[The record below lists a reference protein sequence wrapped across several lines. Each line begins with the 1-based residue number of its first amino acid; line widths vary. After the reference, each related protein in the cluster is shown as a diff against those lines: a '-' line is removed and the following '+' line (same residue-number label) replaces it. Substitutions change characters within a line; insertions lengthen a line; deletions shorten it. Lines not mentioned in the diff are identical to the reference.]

1 MSAMITRFLVLTA
14 LLSTLSGCII
24 IPRTEMTQRID
35 FNYITVPPVA
45 LGYDDL
51 MCCAQCTA

>member
-1 MSAMITRFLVLTA
+1 MSAMIIRFA
-14 LLSTLSGCII
+14 LLAVLMSSLSGCIV

-35 FNYITVPPVA
+35 FNYVTYPEDM
-45 LGYDDL
+45 LSYNDL

>member
-1 MSAMITRFLVLTA
+1 MIIRFA
-14 LLSTLSGCII
+14 LLAVLMSSLSGCIV

-35 FNYITVPPVA
+35 FNYVTYPEDM
-45 LGYDDL
+45 LSYNDL

>member
-1 MSAMITRFLVLTA
+1 MITRFLVLTA
-14 LLSTLSGCII
+14 FMSTLSGCIV

-35 FNYITVPPVA
+35 FNYVTMPA
-45 LGYDDL
+45 AQLSYNDL

>member
-1 MSAMITRFLVLTA
+1 MPAMITRFLLLTA
-14 LLSTLSGCII
+14 LLSTLSGCIV

-35 FNYITVPPVA
+35 FNYVTYPQEA
-45 LGYDDL
+45 LSYNDL